1 MERMAYLL
9 FLAALALGGPA
20 PAQADQPPRLR
31 NPAGMIGR
39 DDYPKDSLKRE
50 EFGVVSVALEVSPQ
64 GRVTACAVTESS
76 GFVALDT
83 ATCALLQS
91 RARFEAAKDAAGQPV
106 AGRFALSTSWGMGE
120 HMASSNMR
128 LTLQAAKLPDDYRQ
142 SVRAQVAFDE
152 TGHIHACDILQSSG
166 SAAVDRDACA
176 FMTRKLT
183 VPPPKS
189 LAPGVRPEAI
199 RYVLAQVMTR
209 AEAEKVAAQ

>member
-1 MERMAYLL
+1 MERTAHLL
-9 FLAALALGGPA
+9 LLAVLALGGPA
-20 PAQADQPPRLR
+20 PAKANQPPRLR
-31 NPAGMIGR
+31 NPVGMIGR
-39 DDYPKDSLKRE
+39 DDYPRESLKRE

-64 GRVTACAVTESS
+64 GRATACDVTESS
-76 GFVALDT
+76 GFAGLDT
-83 ATCALLQS
+83 ATCALLQN
-91 RARFEAAKDAAGQPV
+91 RARFEPAKDAAGQPV

-120 HMASSNMR
+120 HMVSSNIR
-128 LTLQAAKLPDDYRQ
+128 LTLQAAKLPEDYRQ

-152 TGHIHACDILQSSG
+152 TGRIHACDIMQSSG

-183 VPPPKS
+183 VPPPRS
-189 LAPGVRPEAI
+189 LTPGVRPEAI